1 MGYVNYYLK
10 ECQNTKEI
18 KREKIELAK
27 QIATEDIKYINR
39 KTWKSWTCKENNKKK
54 TRKIRYRKLKNRTL
68 GIFRKSRNSKR
79 KTGTKHNNKS
89 NNIRTVIY

>member
-1 MGYVNYYLK
+1 MYKRKGRNSFKLMGYVNYYLK

-39 KTWKSWTCKENNKKK
+39 KT
-54 TRKIRYRKLKNRTL
+54 
-68 GIFRKSRNSKR
+68 
-79 KTGTKHNNKS
+79 
-89 NNIRTVIY
+89 